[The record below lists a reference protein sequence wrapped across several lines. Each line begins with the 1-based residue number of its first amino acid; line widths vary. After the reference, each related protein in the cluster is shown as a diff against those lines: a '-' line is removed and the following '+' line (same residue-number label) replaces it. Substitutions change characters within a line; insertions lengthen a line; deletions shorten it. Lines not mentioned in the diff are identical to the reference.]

1 MELFFLVLGGGCG
14 IWTIMANKF
23 KLDYLPS
30 QKFYFC
36 PGGIKC
42 KKGNYFLT
50 IFIEFS

>member
-1 MELFFLVLGGGCG
+1 MMVAVFEQLWQN
-14 IWTIMANKF
+14 IF

-36 PGGIKC
+36 PGGGFKC

-50 IFIEFS
+50 IFLEFS